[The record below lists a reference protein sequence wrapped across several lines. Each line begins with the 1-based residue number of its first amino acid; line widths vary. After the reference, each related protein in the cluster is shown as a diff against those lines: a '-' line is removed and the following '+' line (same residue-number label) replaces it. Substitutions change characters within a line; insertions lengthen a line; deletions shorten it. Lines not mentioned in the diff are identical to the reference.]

1 MYFVLKY
8 RLFLYFLNY
17 LIFNTQNFLNM
28 NTTKTTTKTVLTE
41 TQLICPTLGVA
52 KEKTTSLLVAIK
64 KDINSTIESNTRSV
78 SSYFSEFRKN
88 YRNIESWLKE
98 ANNKGRTFDTEKI
111 HTIINVGKLAL
122 IIEADKLL
130 QTERDQ
136 KALKEGKKFTS
147 PQNWSANR
155 MFVAFVKA
163 VETTKK
169 AK

>member
-1 MYFVLKY
+1 MS
-8 RLFLYFLNY
+8 
-17 LIFNTQNFLNM
+17 
-28 NTTKTTTKTVLTE
+28 TTKSTTKVVLTE

-52 KEKTTSLLVAIK
+52 KEKSTSLLVAIK

-78 SSYFSEFRKN
+78 SSYFAEFRKN
-88 YRNIESWLKE
+88 YRNIENWLKE
-98 ANNKGRTFDTEKI
+98 ANNKGRTFDPEKI

-130 QTERDQ
+130 QSERDT

-147 PQNWSANR
+147 PQTWSANR